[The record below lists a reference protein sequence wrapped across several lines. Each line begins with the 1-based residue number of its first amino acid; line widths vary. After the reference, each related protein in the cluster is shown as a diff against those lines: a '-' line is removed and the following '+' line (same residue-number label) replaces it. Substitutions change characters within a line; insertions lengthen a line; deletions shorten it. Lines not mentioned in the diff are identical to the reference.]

1 MLRWASGSDLWL
13 STTVDKI
20 LLRQLHEVISVEFDV
35 EI

>member
-1 MLRWASGSDLWL
+1 MLRWTSGGDLRL
-13 STTVDKI
+13 SPAVDKI